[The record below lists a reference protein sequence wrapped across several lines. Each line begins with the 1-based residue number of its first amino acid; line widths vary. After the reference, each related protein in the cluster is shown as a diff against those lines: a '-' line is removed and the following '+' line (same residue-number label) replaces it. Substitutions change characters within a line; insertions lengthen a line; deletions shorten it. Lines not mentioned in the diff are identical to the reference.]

1 MRIEDCL
8 ISDQA
13 SLRRV
18 LLSLE
23 NAAYKVCVVV
33 KDDGAILRT
42 ITDGDIRRALIDGF
56 NLDTKVRD
64 ITGKTPITCFQNASQ
79 QELISVLDEHQINFV
94 VIVDED
100 NRPVDLADRVS
111 LLSFLYLSPP
121 HMGSKEVQ
129 YVNLAFEE
137 NYIAPAGKN
146 LVEFE
151 NELMKVSGKT
161 NALALSSGTAGLHL
175 ALEVLG
181 VDVGDRVYVSD
192 VTFIASVNPIVY
204 ARGIPVLIDSEPD
217 SWNMSP
223 KALARAFEKD
233 IKAGTLPKA
242 IIVVHLYGQSA
253 DMDAIMELANKY
265 EVPVIEDAAESLG
278 ACYKNKPSGSHGLL
292 GVYSFNGNKIIT
304 TSGGG
309 ALMSDRTDLIDMARK
324 LSTQGR
330 DPGEHYQHSQIAYNY
345 RMSNV
350 LAGIGRGQIELLK
363 ERVLARRRVYKR
375 YVEKLS
381 GIEGISFQGEVDGG
395 TGNRWL
401 SVIKFDP
408 NVIGIHPYVL
418 LREMRRHGFEARPA
432 WKPMH
437 LQPIFLD
444 AEFWPHSPDQVV
456 GSELFFSTLCLPSGS
471 SMTIE
476 QQDKVISCVERSLSG
491 VVK

>member
-1 MRIEDCL
+1 MRIVDCL

-42 ITDGDIRRALIDGF
+42 ITDGDIRRALIDGS

-64 ITGKTPITCFQNASQ
+64 ITGKTPITCLQNASQ

-192 VTFIASVNPIVY
+192 VTFIAS
-204 ARGIPVLIDSEPD
+204 
-217 SWNMSP
+217 
-223 KALARAFEKD
+223 
-233 IKAGTLPKA
+233 
-242 IIVVHLYGQSA
+242 
-253 DMDAIMELANKY
+253 
-265 EVPVIEDAAESLG
+265 
-278 ACYKNKPSGSHGLL
+278 
-292 GVYSFNGNKIIT
+292 
-304 TSGGG
+304 
-309 ALMSDRTDLIDMARK
+309 
-324 LSTQGR
+324 
-330 DPGEHYQHSQIAYNY
+330 
-345 RMSNV
+345 
-350 LAGIGRGQIELLK
+350 
-363 ERVLARRRVYKR
+363 
-375 YVEKLS
+375 
-381 GIEGISFQGEVDGG
+381 
-395 TGNRWL
+395 
-401 SVIKFDP
+401 
-408 NVIGIHPYVL
+408 
-418 LREMRRHGFEARPA
+418 
-432 WKPMH
+432 
-437 LQPIFLD
+437 
-444 AEFWPHSPDQVV
+444 
-456 GSELFFSTLCLPSGS
+456 
-471 SMTIE
+471 
-476 QQDKVISCVERSLSG
+476 
-491 VVK
+491 